1 MILRNRTCPK
11 NKEFCVFPKKT
22 CPKNKEFHEK
32 WLHNRFLILGGAL
45 YYTDRYVHCDRANRK
60 IIFFYDRSGQ
70 NLDAVVFGPFQM
82 FDF

>member
-32 WLHNRFLILGGAL
+32 WLHNRFLILGEAVYFQIFSKLRAETIPVDNIAISRFIAVTAERAVAGA
-45 YYTDRYVHCDRANRK
+45 
-60 IIFFYDRSGQ
+60 
-70 NLDAVVFGPFQM
+70 
-82 FDF
+82 